1 MIKVTLRDCCALN
14 QYQQLDANTLSQLRT
29 KCGNV
34 KLLPSSKDYD
44 WVSTKAL
51 ASNFICNGEIITLGK
66 ARYANIKYC
75 KGDFVSANNV
85 IIESNAPSKILTKYL
100 FYYCL
105 KKNKNFYIEGTT
117 YPKFDLNSFN
127 KCLIPL
133 YSIEEQTHIVSI
145 CDTIQHQVDLLN
157 KQLTLLDELIKS
169 RFIRREASLCC

>member
-44 WVSTKAL
+44 WVSTKEL

-133 YSIEEQTHIVSI
+133 YSIEEQTHIVST

-157 KQLTLLDELIKS
+157 KQLTLLDEFIKS
-169 RFIRREASLCC
+169 RFVGWEASICC

>member
-1 MIKVTLRDCCALN
+1 MIKITLRDCCALN

-44 WVSTKAL
+44 WVSTKEL

-105 KKNKNFYIEGTT
+105 KKNKNFPTNCAVWCTQCKI
-117 YPKFDLNSFN
+117 LRSFRQKPIIFLPN
-127 KCLIPL
+127 
-133 YSIEEQTHIVSI
+133 Q
-145 CDTIQHQVDLLN
+145 
-157 KQLTLLDELIKS
+157 
-169 RFIRREASLCC
+169 